1 MLTRF
6 SQFDRTRRLRGLAR
20 LIILSLLLTGL
31 PAGAAP
37 PAPGDGSHF
46 VRISDFAVSEVTAL
60 GLSPQAAINY
70 GSFRWL
76 QLNAADLARLRA
88 SGLPFTVDEDAGKV
102 QVRDFVFDPLA
113 VGEPNLPEAMQT
125 LDTGPALR
133 LVQFAGPI
141 QDAWLADL
149 AAAGLKPLQYY
160 PSNTYLVWGTAT
172 QAEAAA
178 TQPFVRWQGA
188 FHPAYKLNA
197 DLHNRRGRIEN
208 VDVMFYNDGQPDQT
222 LAALAKF
229 GAQLVQVFPS
239 QPDRAFFDAI
249 VTLDADALTAV
260 SQLGAVLAV
269 AYASPQPQVQ
279 DEAADQILAGNY
291 AAGRPFPGYRAWLA
305 DLGFDGRGVTWAVI
319 DTGVDYD
326 HPDFSGRI
334 VGGAD
339 FPGACSIPGQPGSDC
354 AGGGHGTHVAGSIA
368 SSGAGG
374 FGNAQGF
381 LYGLGVAPG
390 ANIFAMNPLSGNV
403 WPPAGGWQEMSR
415 LAILGGAVGGSS
427 AWTSGEGINH
437 GYQATERIHDFIV
450 LDGNFDTPTI
460 AEPFVE
466 VFPSG
471 NSGYLANTLTAPAE
485 AKNLIVAA
493 SSVNPLF
500 GWGDDMN
507 ATSEFSSRGPTV
519 DGRYGP
525 TLAAPGENIA
535 STRNHLGGDCS
546 TAILGANNLYAYCS
560 GASMAAGHTSG
571 ALALLTQWW
580 RSFNAGANPSPAMA
594 TALLVNGAVDMGSG
608 AIPNV
613 LQGWGRINLT
623 NVISSGLAMVYHDQS
638 TVLRDTGEFWEVTVG
653 VPDPTRPLKVTLA
666 WSDAPGAVGANPALV
681 NDLNL
686 TVTDDAVTYKGNVF
700 DHGWSVSGGAAD
712 ARNNLENVYL
722 RTHGETATIRV
733 EAANLP
739 GDAVLYNGDATDQG
753 FALVCANCTVRPDFT
768 LAGFPTRQSV
778 CAPISVAYTL
788 TVGAIL
794 GFDQPVSLSA
804 SGAPAGVMVGFSGNP
819 VTPPVTPT
827 LTLCNTAA
835 APPGAYSINVVG
847 MAVSAT
853 HTTTVGLDVF
863 DAAPAAPGLLAPAD
877 GAPLQPRRPTFTWDA
892 ASQAQTY
899 AIEIAFDASFSTIV
913 AAASG
918 LTSASF
924 TPASD
929 LLTSTRYYWRVQAF
943 NTCGAGATSAVFSF
957 TTLNIPGACGPGTA
971 PVTQVM
977 HDFDGPHA
985 ADGWTAVTVSGP
997 NQWGLATNRWHSPPQ
1012 YWHAGAPAAV
1022 SEVHLISPRFSLPSG
1037 QAPLTLQFWNSQI
1050 FEDGTAGCYD
1060 GALLEITTD
1069 DGVTWAQAPNE
1080 MLLTQPYNGVISSDF
1095 DNPLAGRLAW
1105 CGDQWEYLHNIVDLN
1120 AFAGQTVRFRFRVG
1134 TDRTVGRPS
1143 GGWEIDDL
1151 AVQSC
1156 QSQVRY
1162 FPLAP

>member
-1 MLTRF
+1 MLIRF
-6 SQFDRTRRLRGLAR
+6 SRFDTLWRLRELA
-20 LIILSLLLTGL
+20 LIMMLALLVVL

-37 PAPGDGSHF
+37 PATTGGSHF
-46 VRISDFAVSEVTAL
+46 VRIPDFAVSEVTAL
-60 GLSPQAAINY
+60 GLSPQTAINY

-76 QLNAADLARLRA
+76 QLNAADLDRLRA

-125 LDTGPALR
+125 LDAGPALR

-149 AAAGLKPLQYY
+149 AATGLKPLQYY
-160 PSNTYLVWGTAT
+160 PSNTYLVWGTAA
-172 QAEAAA
+172 QAQTAAA
-178 TQPFVRWQGA
+178 SGAVRWQGA

-334 VGGAD
+334 AGGAD

-354 AGGGHGTHVAGSIA
+354 AGGGHGTHVAGTIV

-374 FGNAQGF
+374 FGNEQGF
-381 LYGLGVAPG
+381 QYGLGIAPG
-390 ANIFAMNPLSGNV
+390 ASIFAMNPLSGNA

-427 AWTSGEGINH
+427 AWASGEGINH

-450 LDGNFDTPTI
+450 LDGNFDTPTV
-460 AEPFVE
+460 AEPFIE
-466 VFPSG
+466 VFPAG
-471 NSGYLANTLTAPAE
+471 NSGYHANTLTAPAE

-493 SSVNPLF
+493 SSVNPRY
-500 GWGDDMN
+500 GWDDMN

-546 TAILGANNLYAYCS
+546 TAILGTNNLYAYCS

-580 RSFNAGANPSPAMA
+580 RSFNAGANTSPAMA
-594 TALLVNGAVDMGSG
+594 KALLVNGAVDMGSG
-608 AIPNV
+608 AIPNI

-623 NVISSGLAMVYHDQS
+623 NVISSGLATVYRDQS
-638 TVLRDTGEFWEVTVG
+638 TVLNDTGEFWEVTVG

-686 TVTDDAVTYKGNVF
+686 TVTDGAVAYKGNVF
-700 DHGWSVSGGAAD
+700 DRGWSTSGGAAD

-722 RTHGETATIRV
+722 RAHGQTVTIRV

-739 GDAVLYNGDATDQG
+739 GDAVLYNGDVTDQG

-768 LAGFPTRQSV
+768 LASFPPRQSV
-778 CAPISVAYTL
+778 CAPVSVAYTL
-788 TVGAIL
+788 TIGSIL
-794 GFDQPVSLSA
+794 GFGQPVALSA
-804 SGAPAGVMVGFSGNP
+804 TGAPAGVVIGFSGNP

-827 LTLCNTAA
+827 LALSNTAA

-847 MAVSAT
+847 TAVSAT

-863 DAAPAAPGLLAPAD
+863 DAAPAAPRLTAPAD
-877 GAPLQPRRPTFTWDA
+877 GAQLQPRRPTFTWDA

-899 AIEIAFDASFSTIV
+899 AIEIATDASFSTIIT
-913 AAASG
+913 AAAG

-924 TPASD
+924 TPGSD
-929 LLTSTRYYWRVQAF
+929 LPTSTRFYWRVQAF

-971 PVTQVM
+971 PIAQVM
-977 HDFDGPHA
+977 YDFDGPQA

-997 NQWGLATNRWHSPPQ
+997 NQWRLATNRWHSPPQ
-1012 YWHAGAPAAV
+1012 HWHAAAPAAV
-1022 SEVHLISPRFSLPSG
+1022 SEVQLISPRFSLPSG
-1037 QAPLTLQFWNSQI
+1037 QAPLTLQFWHSQI
-1050 FEDGTAGCYD
+1050 FEAATAGCYD

-1069 DGVTWAQAPNE
+1069 DGVTWAQTPNE
-1080 MLLTQPYNGVISSDF
+1080 MLLTQPYNGVIASNF
-1095 DNPLAGRLAW
+1095 GNPLTGRLAW
-1105 CGDQWEYLHNIVDLN
+1105 CGDQWEYLRNIVDLN
-1120 AFAGQTVRFRFRVG
+1120 AFAGQTVRFRWRVG

-1156 QSQVRY
+1156 QAQVRY